1 MKYVAQKLK
10 DSLNR
15 VSETLPQSQSL
26 LKRLSP
32 NRVKCNMWKK
42 MIIFLIFLYRGL
54 YWMGPFNMGPYN
66 MGPFILGSFN
76 MGPFNFGA
84 F

>member
-10 DSLNR
+10 DSLGR
-15 VSETLPQSQSL
+15 VSETLRQYQSL
-26 LKRLSP
+26 LKRCSP

-66 MGPFILGSFN
+66 MGPFN
-76 MGPFNFGA
+76 MGPFNLGA